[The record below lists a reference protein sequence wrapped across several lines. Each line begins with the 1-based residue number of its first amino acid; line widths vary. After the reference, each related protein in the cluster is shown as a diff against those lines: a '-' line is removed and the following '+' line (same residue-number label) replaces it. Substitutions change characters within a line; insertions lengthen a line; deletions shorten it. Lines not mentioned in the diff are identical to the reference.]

1 MEPMHFKSMGSY
13 VEVVD
18 LRAVCA
24 VVGHIK
30 VGTIDPQWAV
40 IDQSDS
46 WAQTD
51 FTDDSLTVEASQV
64 TDS

>member
-1 MEPMHFKSMGSY
+1 MEPTYFKSVGSY
-13 VEVVD
+13 VEIVD

-24 VVGHIK
+24 VVGCIK

-46 WAQTD
+46 WAWTV

-64 TDS
+64 TD

>member
-1 MEPMHFKSMGSY
+1 MELTYFKSMGSY

-18 LRAVCA
+18 LRAVCG
-24 VVGHIK
+24 VVGCIK
-30 VGTIDPQWAV
+30 AGTIDPQWAV
-40 IDQSDS
+40 IDRSDS
-46 WAQTD
+46 WARTD